1 MENKNI
7 VYIDESNISANIGH
21 SVYASIFIICSN
33 KELVSLEMANI
44 EKDLKI
50 SYTHWVDMP
59 WRLRVRFSER
69 IKKLDFVCKVAVCVN
84 PIEQENSLEYFLTQI
99 INKENNIYR
108 ITIDGKKGKRY
119 EQKLKHRLK
128 NHGFILKD
136 IMFLDDKKEILIRL
150 ADFMAGLVRSYT
162 DDKNR
167 YNQYMFETLKHKI
180 KILN

>member
-21 SVYASIFIICSN
+21 SVYVSIFIKYSN
-33 KELVSLEMANI
+33 KEHVSYEMTNI

-69 IKKLDFVCKVAVCVN
+69 IKKLNFVCKIIIHIN
-84 PIEQENSLEYFLTQI
+84 PIEQENALEFFLTQI

-119 EQKLKHRLK
+119 EQKLKHKLK
-128 NHGFILKD
+128 NRGFILKD

-162 DDKNR
+162 DDKNE
-167 YNQYMFETLKHKI
+167 YNQYMFKTLRHKI